1 MIEENKRISNELAFT
16 KTGKHPFPSGPIV
29 GFHANMEE
37 DFINQDSGKLEFH
50 FNSYDDQ
57 DIVNLTWRL
66 IPPGSTDRENIG
78 KIFQAFKIFLF
89 QNDFTIM
96 VILFNI

>member
-1 MIEENKRISNELAFT
+1 
-16 KTGKHPFPSGPIV
+16 
-29 GFHANMEE
+29 MEE

-66 IPPGSTDRENIG
+66 IPPGSTDREKYRKNFPGIQD
-78 KIFQAFKIFLF
+78 IFISERFYNNGYSIQYIIFKHASQGYMTYRFKWKQKNF
-89 QNDFTIM
+89 FWS
-96 VILFNI
+96 